1 MINYNKRGGTHMA
14 ISLTKGGKISLTKDN
29 PNLNNIVV
37 GLGWDARKKMFGPE
51 FDLDASAYLLGEDKK
66 CAGNHDL
73 VYYGNK
79 RVTGVMHSGDNLTGE
94 GDGDDEQI
102 RVSLQEV
109 PSHIHRIAFTVDI
122 YQAKQRKQT
131 FTDVKNAYIRVFDE
145 KTGNELVRFNLGND
159 FGKETAVVAGE
170 LYRHNGEWKFNAVGM
185 GYEDGRNSLQR
196 AFMR

>member
-1 MINYNKRGGTHMA
+1 MA

-29 PNLNNIVV
+29 PNLNNIIV
-37 GLGWDARKKMFGPE
+37 GLGWDARKKLFGADY
-51 FDLDASAYLLGEDKK
+51 DLDASAYCLGEDGK

-79 RVTGVMHSGDNLTGE
+79 YVNGITHSGDNLTGE

-102 RVSLQEV
+102 KVSLKLIPQ
-109 PSHIHRIAFTVDI
+109 HIHRIAFTVDI
-122 YQAKQRKQT
+122 YQAKARKQS
-131 FTDVKNAYIRVFDE
+131 FAEVKNAYIRIFDE
-145 KTGNELVRFNLGND
+145 STGAELVRFNLGNE

-185 GYEDGRNSLQR
+185 GYDDGRNSLQR